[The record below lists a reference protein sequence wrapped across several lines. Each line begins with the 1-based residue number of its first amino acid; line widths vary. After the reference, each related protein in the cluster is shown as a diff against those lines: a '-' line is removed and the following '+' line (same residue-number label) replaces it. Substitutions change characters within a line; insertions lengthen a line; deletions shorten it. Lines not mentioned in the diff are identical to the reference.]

1 MRIKSF
7 NDIAWG
13 PMGYG
18 TRSLLL
24 EGKAVF
30 SSHEQEA
37 VDLSGARE
45 RNKDVVDKRRNSYPS
60 TWGLDHTFFWVSS
73 PRIRS

>member
-1 MRIKSF
+1 VRIEF
-7 NDIAWG
+7 LNDITWG

-24 EGKAVF
+24 AGKAVF
-30 SSHEQEA
+30 LSHDQEA
-37 VDLSGARE
+37 IDLSEARE
-45 RNKDVVDKRRNSYPS
+45 GNKADVDKRRNSHPS